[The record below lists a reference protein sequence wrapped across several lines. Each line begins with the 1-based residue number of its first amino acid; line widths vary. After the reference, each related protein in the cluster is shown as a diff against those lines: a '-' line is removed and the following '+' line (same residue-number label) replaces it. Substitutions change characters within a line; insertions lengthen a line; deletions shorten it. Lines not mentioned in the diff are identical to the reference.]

1 MILAILRNFASLSG
15 CKINMSKSE
24 AIHIGSSIGS
34 EFKPF
39 SNEGL
44 IWKDNT
50 FKTLGVNFSINVK
63 ALYELNFIPK
73 LTNIQQ
79 ILNCWR
85 SRNLSLI
92 GKIKIKIKSLLLPQ
106 LLYLFSVL
114 CIPIPKSF
122 FRKLNTMLFKF
133 IWSGGNDRVKRKYLL
148 NDYSD
153 GGLRMIDVEAFSQA
167 QKMLWVKHLLDPS
180 YDNFWKHLELKVL
193 NAFHN
198 DNLVLWKT
206 DAPNCVLALLKN
218 TQLAESLRVW
228 YLYRD
233 EVKNNLGYKDYHLQD
248 FIWWNRNIR
257 LKSKKFFFYQDWYD
271 LGICTLDDV
280 YRGNNFVKS
289 FEDLVLEFDISIRDR
304 RKYNYLMN
312 GLLID
317 WFYCSKNVQDN
328 IFDKIVSSLFGNGKI
343 TKHSYSILK
352 EKHSPFD
359 TETFW
364 FDTLDM
370 QGDTDWGMI
379 HENNFSCSIETQL
392 RSFYFK
398 IFHKAICTNKFLHKI
413 GRNDSPL
420 CHFCKKK

>member
-1 MILAILRNFASLSG
+1 M
-15 CKINMSKSE
+15 
-24 AIHIGSSIGS
+24 
-34 EFKPF
+34 
-39 SNEGL
+39 
-44 IWKDNT
+44 
-50 FKTLGVNFSINVK
+50 V
-63 ALYELNFIPK
+63 
-73 LTNIQQ
+73 
-79 ILNCWR
+79 
-85 SRNLSLI
+85 
-92 GKIKIKIKSLLLPQ
+92 
-106 LLYLFSVL
+106 
-114 CIPIPKSF
+114 
-122 FRKLNTMLFKF
+122 
-133 IWSGGNDRVKRKYLL
+133 
-148 NDYSD
+148 
-153 GGLRMIDVEAFSQA
+153 
-167 QKMLWVKHLLDPS
+167 WVKHLLDPS

-271 LGICTLDDV
+271 LGICTLDDL

-289 FEDLVLEFDISIRDR
+289 FEDLVLEFYISIRDR

-379 HENNFSCSIETQL
+379 HEHNFSCSIETQL

-420 CHFCKKK
+420 CHFCKKNDESLIHLFCECDVVTPFWDHLSDFIESKTGESLQFSNYQKMFGLDIEDSDHKNAINFVILCLKFYIHRCKFQNVCPSFQAYKNLVKIKINTEYRIAEKKGKLSKHFKKFTFELNF